1 MEHIFLWPVREWIN
15 LIFSATSANFRP
27 KMICSKFKLNDEG
40 MTGSLYY
47 TCHDPLDWSSVQL
60 RFLLLFYF
68 LESSFKYGFILVV
81 LSVYHLILL
90 LFPVNSLFGF
100 MSGLILFSLFRN
112 YPSLCLIFCL
122 FLDQF
127 LLFFLCMLFH
137 IFLFPILLWL
147 FAFFHVLYQFC
158 FCFAF
163 DFKCVGKLDTT
174 CPNLIVSLIYAQKI
188 WMDGNS

>member
-27 KMICSKFKLNDEG
+27 KMICSKFKPNDEEF
-40 MTGSLYY
+40 TGSLYY
-47 TCHDPLDWSSVQL
+47 TCRDPLDWSSVQL

-100 MSGLILFSLFRN
+100 MSGLLLFSLFRN
-112 YPSLCLIFCL
+112 YPSLCLISYFVYSL
-122 FLDQF
+122 TNF
-127 LLFFLCMLFH
+127 
-137 IFLFPILLWL
+137 
-147 FAFFHVLYQFC
+147 FC
-158 FCFAF
+158 FTCACSFISFYFPFYFECLLSFMSYINFASVLLSF
-163 DFKCVGKLDTT
+163 L
-174 CPNLIVSLIYAQKI
+174 SA
-188 WMDGNS
+188 